1 MDQVCPHYNYQQ
13 LLSLNTK
20 LAVVKSLLW
29 HLLLTIHFEH
39 TSMFI
44 YLNLAN
50 ILHNFFSFVLYVIY
64 RSDMACFVHHTH
76 KIVKWDYFFDKSFL
90 HFSNNI

>member
-1 MDQVCPHYNYQQ
+1 MTSHQSVSSPCSELSTYKSLGLTIGYMDEECQNYNKQQV
-13 LLSLNTK
+13 LSLNTK

-39 TSMFI
+39 ASIFV

-50 ILHNFFSFVLYVIY
+50 I
-64 RSDMACFVHHTH
+64 
-76 KIVKWDYFFDKSFL
+76 FL
-90 HFSNNI
+90 

>member
-1 MDQVCPHYNYQQ
+1 MTSHKSVSSPYSDLSTNKSLGLTIGYMDEVCQNYNKQQ

-29 HLLLTIHFEH
+29 HLLLTIHFE
-39 TSMFI
+39 FI

-50 ILHNFFSFVLYVIY
+50 IL
-64 RSDMACFVHHTH
+64 RCDT
-76 KIVKWDYFFDKSFL
+76 
-90 HFSNNI
+90 

>member
-1 MDQVCPHYNYQQ
+1 MDEVCQNYNEQQ

-29 HLLLTIHFEH
+29 HLLLTIHFEL
-39 TSMFI
+39 TSIFI

-50 ILHNFFSFVLYVIY
+50 I
-64 RSDMACFVHHTH
+64 
-76 KIVKWDYFFDKSFL
+76 FL
-90 HFSNNI
+90 

>member
-1 MDQVCPHYNYQQ
+1 MDEVCQNYNKQQ
-13 LLSLNTK
+13 LLSPNTK

-39 TSMFI
+39 TSIFV

-50 ILHNFFSFVLYVIY
+50 I
-64 RSDMACFVHHTH
+64 
-76 KIVKWDYFFDKSFL
+76 FL
-90 HFSNNI
+90 

>member
-1 MDQVCPHYNYQQ
+1 MDDVCQNYNMQE

-29 HLLLTIHFEH
+29 HLILTIHFEH
-39 TSMFI
+39 TSIFI

-50 ILHNFFSFVLYVIY
+50 VFLYFENYIEFVEVI
-64 RSDMACFVHHTH
+64 
-76 KIVKWDYFFDKSFL
+76 
-90 HFSNNI
+90 